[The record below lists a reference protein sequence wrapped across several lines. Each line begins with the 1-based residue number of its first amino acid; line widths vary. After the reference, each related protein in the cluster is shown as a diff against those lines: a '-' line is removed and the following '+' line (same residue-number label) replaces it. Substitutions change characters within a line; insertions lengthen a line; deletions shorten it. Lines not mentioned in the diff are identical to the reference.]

1 MHRSALWLSPQLS
14 EADMSK
20 IYGKLGFY
28 GQILTVIGLT
38 AALAACGDSS
48 GSDASGAAAST
59 SSPAAIS
66 NPAAIKSPTASGT
79 ATTPATTTTAT
90 VSGTPAASTA
100 MVTNNGKQ
108 IVDKSQT
115 VWTVKSG
122 VVYEQPAGAATT
134 AAAGVSAN
142 VLLLY
147 YANGVVYQEN
157 NNCLWWSWSGSTW
170 VTASNPAP
178 TATPACTPA
187 SSSAASAATATAP
200 APATSTASSGFGVKV
215 AGSTFTDLSGNVL
228 QLQGENVTA
237 LEINDTSMW
246 DAYYGTNLSTWQSIA
261 STWQMNIIR
270 LPLNEWAW
278 RTNATSAG
286 GKPYQTIVAT
296 AVANITAAHMYVI
309 LDLHW
314 ATPNNYNNGVA
325 DGQPGYLD
333 ADNAVNF
340 WSSVASVYKNNPAVM
355 FELFNEPYADD
366 QAFDST
372 RLNLLKNGGTFT
384 FYNQASGKG
393 NPTDTGVSFQVAG
406 HQQLVTAIRA
416 TGATNV
422 ILYSCPAWNSE
433 PSQSLAVMPSDP
445 LNQLG
450 ATVHYAN
457 GSNADYSNIQAA
469 GIPIV
474 LTEYYTLA
482 NRGGYSW
489 AQSNHIGYV
498 MWGANNWNSSADL
511 SSLVTNAP
519 WSYNSASVA
528 WPL

>member
-1 MHRSALWLSPQLS
+1 
-14 EADMSK
+14 MSM
-20 IYGKLGFY
+20 IHGKPGFY
-28 GQILTVIGLT
+28 GQILTVIGMA
-38 AALAACGDSS
+38 AALAACGAGS
-48 GSDASGAAAST
+48 GSDTASGAAAST
-59 SSPAAIS
+59 SSPVA
-66 NPAAIKSPTASGT
+66 TATRTGSGT
-79 ATTPATTTTAT
+79 SSSSVATAT
-90 VSGTPAASTA
+90 GSGTPASSSTGGSGT
-100 MVTNNGKQ
+100 MITNNAASH
-108 IVDKSQT
+108 IVDKAQT

-122 VVYEQPAGAATT
+122 VVYEQPAGTASA
-134 AAAGVSAN
+134 AAAGYSAS
-142 VLLLY
+142 VVLLY
-147 YANGVVYQEN
+147 YYNGVVYQEN
-157 NNCLWWSWSGSTW
+157 SNCLWWSWSGSTW
-170 VTASNPAP
+170 VLSSNPAP
-178 TATPACTPA
+178 SVTPACPA
-187 SSSAASAATATAP
+187 STSSTAGAASATAP
-200 APATSTASSGFGVKV
+200 PPASSGFGIKV
-215 AGSTFTDLSGNVL
+215 VGNTFTDLSGNVL

-286 GKPYQTIVAT
+286 GQPYQTIVAT

-314 ATPNNYNNGVA
+314 ATPNSYDNGVA

-333 ADNAVNF
+333 ADNSVNF
-340 WSSVASVYKNNPAVM
+340 WTSVATAYKNNPAVM

-366 QAFDST
+366 SGSWDST
-372 RLNLLKNGGTFT
+372 RLNLLKSGGTFT

-393 NPTDTGVSFQVAG
+393 NPVDTGVSFQVAG
-406 HQQLVTAIRA
+406 HQQLVTAIRN

-422 ILYSCPAWNSE
+422 ILYSCPVWNSV
-433 PSQSLAVMPSDP
+433 PAQSLDVKPTDP

-457 GSNADYSNIQAA
+457 GSNADYTNILNA

-474 LTEYYTLA
+474 MTEFYTLA
-482 NRGGYSW
+482 GRGGYAW

-511 SSLVTNAP
+511 SSLINNAP

>member
-1 MHRSALWLSPQLS
+1 MIQ
-14 EADMSK
+14 
-20 IYGKLGFY
+20 GKLGFY
-28 GQILTVIGLT
+28 GKILTVIGMA
-38 AALAACGDSS
+38 AALAACGGSS
-48 GSDASGAAAST
+48 GADSASVAAPTT
-59 SSPAAIS
+59 SGS
-66 NPAAIKSPTASGT
+66 AAIKSPTSTPSVSATPASASTSSTVGSGT
-79 ATTPATTTTAT
+79 MIPKD
-90 VSGTPAASTA
+90 GTE
-100 MVTNNGKQ
+100 

-122 VVYEQPAGAATT
+122 VVYEQPAGAATS
-134 AAAGVSAN
+134 AAAGYSAN
-142 VLLLY
+142 VVLLY
-147 YANGVVYQEN
+147 YSNGVVYQEN
-157 NNCLWWSWSGSTW
+157 NDCQWWSWSGSAW
-170 VTASNPAP
+170 VTSSNPAP
-178 TATPACTPA
+178 SATPACPASTTASATTTTPA
-187 SSSAASAATATAP
+187 
-200 APATSTASSGFGVKV
+200 ASSGFGIKV
-215 AGSTFTDLSGNVL
+215 AGNTFTDLSGNVL

-246 DAYYGTNLSTWQSIA
+246 DAYYGTNLSTWQTIA

-340 WSSVASVYKNNPAVM
+340 WSSVATAFKSNPAVM
-355 FELFNEPYADD
+355 LELFNEPYADD
-366 QAFDST
+366 QAFDAT
-372 RLNLLKNGGTFT
+372 RLNLLKSGGTFT
-384 FYNQASGKG
+384 FYNQASGQG
-393 NPTDTGVSFQVAG
+393 SPVDTGVSFQVAG
-406 HQQLVTAIRA
+406 HQQLVTAIRN

-422 ILYSCPAWNSE
+422 ILYSCPVWDSA
-433 PSQSLAVMPSDP
+433 PSQSLDVKPTDP

-450 ATVHYAN
+450 ATVHYAT
-457 GSNADYSNIQAA
+457 GSNADYTNILNA
-469 GIPIV
+469 GVPIV
-474 LTEYYTLA
+474 MTEFYTLA
-482 NRGGYSW
+482 GRGGYSW

-511 SSLVTNAP
+511 SSLINNAP

>member
-1 MHRSALWLSPQLS
+1 VLS
-14 EADMSK
+14 
-20 IYGKLGFY
+20 
-28 GQILTVIGLT
+28 
-38 AALAACGDSS
+38 
-48 GSDASGAAAST
+48 
-59 SSPAAIS
+59 
-66 NPAAIKSPTASGT
+66 
-79 ATTPATTTTAT
+79 
-90 VSGTPAASTA
+90 
-100 MVTNNGKQ
+100 
-108 IVDKSQT
+108 
-115 VWTVKSG
+115 
-122 VVYEQPAGAATT
+122 
-134 AAAGVSAN
+134 
-142 VLLLY
+142 
-147 YANGVVYQEN
+147 
-157 NNCLWWSWSGSTW
+157 
-170 VTASNPAP
+170 SNPAP
-178 TATPACTPA
+178 SVTPACPA
-187 SSSAASAATATAP
+187 SSSSSSGAASATAP
-200 APATSTASSGFGVKV
+200 ATAPPPASSGFGIKV
-215 AGSTFTDLSGNVL
+215 VGNTFTDLSGNVL

-246 DAYYGTNLSTWQSIA
+246 DGYYGTNLSTWQTIA

-286 GKPYQTIVAT
+286 GTPYQTIVAT

-314 ATPNNYNNGVA
+314 ATPNSYNNGVA

-333 ADNAVNF
+333 ADNSVNF
-340 WSSVASVYKNNPAVM
+340 WTSVATAFKNNPAVT

-366 QAFDST
+366 SGSWDST
-372 RLNLLKNGGTFT
+372 RLNLLKSGGTFT

-393 NPTDTGVSFQVAG
+393 SPVDTGVSFQVAG
-406 HQQLVTAIRA
+406 HQQLVTAIRNA
-416 TGATNV
+416 GATNV
-422 ILYSCPAWNSE
+422 ILYSCPVWNSV
-433 PSQSLAVMPSDP
+433 PAQSLDVKPTDP

-457 GSNADYSNIQAA
+457 GSNADYTNILNA

-474 LTEYYTLA
+474 MTEFYTLA
-482 NRGGYSW
+482 GRGGYAW

-511 SSLVTNAP
+511 SSLINNAP

>member
-1 MHRSALWLSPQLS
+1 MIP
-14 EADMSK
+14 K
-20 IYGKLGFY
+20 
-28 GQILTVIGLT
+28 
-38 AALAACGDSS
+38 
-48 GSDASGAAAST
+48 
-59 SSPAAIS
+59 
-66 NPAAIKSPTASGT
+66 NGT
-79 ATTPATTTTAT
+79 A
-90 VSGTPAASTA
+90 
-100 MVTNNGKQ
+100 Q
-108 IVDKSQT
+108 IVDKAQT

-122 VVYEQPAGAATT
+122 VVYEQPAGTASA
-134 AAAGVSAN
+134 AAAGASAN
-142 VLLLY
+142 VVLLY
-147 YANGVVYQEN
+147 YNNGVVYQEN
-157 NNCLWWSWSGSTW
+157 SACQWWSWSGSTW
-170 VTASNPAP
+170 VLSSNPAP
-178 TATPACTPA
+178 TVTPACSA
-187 SSSAASAATATAP
+187 SSSS
-200 APATSTASSGFGVKV
+200 SSSGSSSSSSSSSSGASSSFGIKV
-215 AGSTFTDLSGNVL
+215 VGNTFTDLSGNVL

-246 DAYYGTNLSTWQSIA
+246 NAYYGTNLTTWQTIA
-261 STWQMNIIR
+261 STWSMNIIR

-278 RTNATSAG
+278 RTNATSSG
-286 GKPYQTIVAT
+286 GTPYQTIVAT

-314 ATPNNYNNGVA
+314 ATPNGYNNGVA

-333 ADNAVNF
+333 ADNSVNF
-340 WSSVASVYKNNPAVM
+340 WTSVATAYKNNPAVM

-366 QAFDST
+366 SGSWDST
-372 RLNLLKNGGTFT
+372 RLNLLKSGGTFT

-393 NPTDTGVSFQVAG
+393 NPVDTGVSFQVAG
-406 HQQLVTAIRA
+406 HQQLVTAIRN

-422 ILYSCPAWNSE
+422 ILYSCPVWNSE
-433 PSQSLAVMPSDP
+433 PSESLAVMPTDP

-457 GSNADYSNIQAA
+457 GSNADYTNILNA

-474 LTEYYTLA
+474 MTEFYTLA
-482 NRGGYSW
+482 GRGGYAW

-511 SSLVTNAP
+511 SSLINNAP